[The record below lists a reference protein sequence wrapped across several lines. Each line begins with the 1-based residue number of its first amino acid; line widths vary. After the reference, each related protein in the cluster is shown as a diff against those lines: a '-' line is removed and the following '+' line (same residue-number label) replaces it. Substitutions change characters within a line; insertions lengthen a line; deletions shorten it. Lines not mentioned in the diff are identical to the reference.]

1 MSPTASLMWSCNMI
15 RMFRTGLLIT
25 ILAVL
30 SGCGFSPVY
39 SGATVKRELAMVS
52 IRPIKDRIGQL
63 LRNHLID
70 IINPAGRPVNP
81 EYSLS
86 IDLRESKQALAVQK
100 TEIATRANL
109 SFTARF
115 GLTRR
120 GQAKTVLSGQSSS
133 VTSYNILTSEF
144 ATLVAERNAR
154 DRAVRELSITIAN
167 QLAIFLQ
174 PAGTTQK

>member
-1 MSPTASLMWSCNMI
+1 MWSYDMI
-15 RMFRTGLLIT
+15 RVLKTSLLVAFLGLMG
-25 ILAVL
+25 
-30 SGCGFSPVY
+30 GCGFTPVY
-39 SGATVKRELAMVS
+39 SGASGAKVKHDLSS
-52 IRPIKDRIGQL
+52 IAIEPIKDRIGQR

-70 IINPAGRPVNP
+70 IINPAGRPEKPV
-81 EYSLS
+81 YSLS
-86 IDLRESKQALAVQK
+86 IDLKESKQALAVQK

-120 GQAKTVLSGQSSS
+120 GRASALLNGQATS

-154 DRAVRELSITIAN
+154 DRAVRELSIEIAN

-174 PAGTTQK
+174 PPKVGAP

>member
-1 MSPTASLMWSCNMI
+1 
-15 RMFRTGLLIT
+15 MFRILKTGLVV
-25 ILAVL
+25 AVFSLL
-30 SGCGFSPVY
+30 SGCGFTPVY
-39 SGATVKRELAMVS
+39 SGASGAKVKFDLSSVS
-52 IRPIKDRIGQL
+52 IEPIKDRIGQR

-70 IINPAGRPVNP
+70 IINPAGRPSKA

-86 IDLRESKQALAVQK
+86 IDLKESKQTLAVQK

-120 GQAKTVLSGQSSS
+120 GQSDTLLNGQSTS
-133 VTSYNILTSEF
+133 VTSYNILSSEF

-154 DRAVRELSITIAN
+154 DRAVRELSIEIAN
-167 QLAIFLQ
+167 QLAIFLRA
-174 PAGTTQK
+174 PGTAAP

>member
-1 MSPTASLMWSCNMI
+1 MWSYDMI
-15 RMFRTGLLIT
+15 RIFKIGLLVAV
-25 ILAVL
+25 LGVL
-30 SGCGFSPVY
+30 SGCGFTPVY
-39 SGATVKRELAMVS
+39 SGTSGAKVKHDLSMVA
-52 IRPIKDRIGQL
+52 IQPIKDRIGQQ

-70 IINPAGRPVNP
+70 IINPDGRPAKP

-86 IDLRESKQALAVQK
+86 IDLKESKQTLAVQK

-109 SFTARF
+109 SFTAKF

-120 GQAKTVLSGQSSS
+120 GQAATLLSGQSSS

-154 DRAVRELSITIAN
+154 DRAVRELSMEIAN

-174 PAGTTQK
+174 PTGSGVK